1 MTYLSKRV
9 KRLYERIPNR
19 VVMIIGLGFLAV
31 LTFVLLTYLEK
42 NLPASEYGEF
52 AAFWSLVMGLIMGVS
67 YPLETHGLSLQNLNL
82 SKDEALNKE
91 YGGIKSVLIA
101 LAVILIIF
109 APLYINKIF
118 QGEWLYLPALLITLV
133 SFTTIYAA
141 RARLLNSFKFRIYA
155 GLMSVEGGLRIF
167 FVALAI
173 LFLGKSGLNSAF
185 AISFA
190 SVVVAFWSARVVN
203 LRFLNLVSQKIHFR
217 FNIFKLVIGNLIVIL
232 VLNIG
237 PFLIHAIDE
246 SGELSGKEL
255 NALTISRI
263 PVFLGPVIQ
272 SILIPRFQ
280 SIHNVQKIT
289 NYDFL
294 KKTIIFATTI
304 SITWILTFGIFGKQ
318 IVELLFG
325 KNSTSSSSNFY
336 LLGGLTGSYIILMVL
351 QSFFVS
357 INQSKKVTNALVIG
371 LIAALISLA
380 LPVDIVLR
388 AELFSIIA
396 MSLPAFYLL
405 AKLKVQDKEKA
416 VIS

>member
-1 MTYLSKRV
+1 
-9 KRLYERIPNR
+9 
-19 VVMIIGLGFLAV
+19 
-31 LTFVLLTYLEK
+31 
-42 NLPASEYGEF
+42 
-52 AAFWSLVMGLIMGVS
+52 
-67 YPLETHGLSLQNLNL
+67 
-82 SKDEALNKE
+82 
-91 YGGIKSVLIA
+91 
-101 LAVILIIF
+101 
-109 APLYINKIF
+109 
-118 QGEWLYLPALLITLV
+118 
-133 SFTTIYAA
+133 
-141 RARLLNSFKFRIYA
+141 
-155 GLMSVEGGLRIF
+155 
-167 FVALAI
+167 
-173 LFLGKSGLNSAF
+173 
-185 AISFA
+185 
-190 SVVVAFWSARVVN
+190 
-203 LRFLNLVSQKIHFR
+203 
-217 FNIFKLVIGNLIVIL
+217 
-232 VLNIG
+232 
-237 PFLIHAIDE
+237 LIHAIDQ

-294 KKTIIFATTI
+294 KKTVIFATTI

-371 LIAALISLA
+371 LIAAFISLA

-405 AKLKVQDKEKA
+405 VKLKVQDRKK
-416 VIS
+416 